1 MDTLALRPA
10 QRPLLH
16 LALFVLTA
24 LTIFEAFVSSQP
36 SGGWSRANIAD
47 ALAFSLSLVAILG
60 SHEMGHWVL
69 ARRHGVDASLPY
81 FIPLPHLGFGTLGAI
96 IRIRSRI
103 PTRNALVDIGAAGP
117 LAGFLVAIPILV
129 WGYTHAQVVDVPLA
143 TSTFPPFESAFPV
156 VQGLFRYLVAEFHHL
171 FSGQALPP
179 AGEGYGVV
187 FGDNLL
193 TLLIQQLT
201 VGTLPPG
208 KDLAANPFIIAGW
221 FGCIVTTLNLI
232 PIGQLDGGHLA
243 FANFG
248 GGAVAVGRVAALGLL
263 GLVLFFNI
271 SWLLWL
277 LVATLVVGFRHP
289 DVERPEEPLDAKRVG
304 ICIACAA
311 VFLLCFIPSPVRAM
325 LLPP

>member
-1 MDTLALRPA
+1 MDTIALRPA

-24 LTIFEAFVSSQP
+24 LTIFEAFVSSQTQ
-36 SGGWSRANIAD
+36 GGWSRANVAD

-81 FIPLPHLGFGTLGAI
+81 FIPLPHFGFGTLGAV

-129 WGYTHAQVVDVPLA
+129 WGYTHAQVVDVPL
-143 TSTFPPFESAFPV
+143 TPSTFPPFESAFPV
-156 VQGLFRYLVAEFHHL
+156 ARALFRYFAW
-171 FSGQALPP
+171 GQAPQSV
-179 AGEGYGVV
+179 GES

-193 TLLIQQLT
+193 TLLIQQMT
-201 VGTLPPG
+201 VGPLPPG

-248 GGAVAVGRVAALGLL
+248 GRAVAVGKVAALGLL

-277 LVATLVVGFRHP
+277 LVATLAVGFRHP
-289 DVERPEEPLDAKRVG
+289 DVERPEEPLDAKRIG

-311 VFLLCFIPSPVRAM
+311 VFLLCFMPSPVRAM

>member
-1 MDTLALRPA
+1 MDTVALRPA

-16 LALFVLTA
+16 LALFLLTA
-24 LTIFEAFVSSQP
+24 LTIFEAFVSSQT
-36 SGGWSRANIAD
+36 SGGWSRANVAD

-81 FIPLPHLGFGTLGAI
+81 FIPLPHFGFGTLGAV

-103 PTRNALVDIGAAGP
+103 PTRNALADIGAAGP

-129 WGYTHAQVVDVPLA
+129 WGYTHARVVDVPITPA
-143 TSTFPPFESAFPV
+143 TFPPLESALPMA
-156 VQGLFRYLVAEFHHL
+156 QSLFQFLVAEFRHL

-179 AGEGYGVV
+179 DGESYGAF

-193 TLLIQQLT
+193 TLLIQKLT
-201 VGTLPPG
+201 VGSLPPG
-208 KDLAANPFIIAGW
+208 KDIAANPYITAGW

-232 PIGQLDGGHLA
+232 PIGQLDGGHLV
-243 FANFG
+243 FANLG
-248 GGAVAVGRVAALGLL
+248 GRAVRLGKVAALGLL
-263 GLVLFFNI
+263 GLVLFFNV

-277 LVATLVVGFRHP
+277 LVATFAVGFRHP
-289 DVERPEEPLDAKRVG
+289 DVERPDEALDGRRVG
-304 ICIACAA
+304 ICIACAV
-311 VFLLCFIPSPVRAM
+311 VFLLCFIPSPIRAM

>member
-1 MDTLALRPA
+1 MDTVALRPA
-10 QRPLLH
+10 QKPLLH
-16 LALFVLTA
+16 LALFVLTS
-24 LTIFEAFVSSQP
+24 LTIFEAFVSSQT
-36 SGGWSRANIAD
+36 SGGWNRANITE

-81 FIPLPHLGFGTLGAI
+81 FIPLPHFGFGTLGAV

-129 WGYTHAQVVDVPLA
+129 WGYAHAQVVDVPVMS
-143 TSTFPPFESAFPV
+143 TTFPPLESAVPV
-156 VQGLFRYLVAEFHHL
+156 GRALFQYLVALVHHL
-171 FSGQALPP
+171 LSGVPMPVGAD
-179 AGEGYGVV
+179 AYGA
-187 FGDNLL
+187 FLGDNLL
-193 TLLIQQLT
+193 TLLIQKLT
-201 VGTLPPG
+201 VGSLPPG
-208 KDLAANPFIIAGW
+208 KDLAANPYITAGW

-248 GGAVAVGRVAALGLL
+248 GRAVRLGKVAALGLL
-263 GLVLFFNI
+263 GLVLFFNV

-277 LVATLVVGFRHP
+277 LVASLVVGFRHP

-304 ICIACAA
+304 ICIACAV
-311 VFLLCFIPSPVRAM
+311 VFLLCFIPSPIRAM